1 MPSSTSR
8 TLEFKEILQQH
19 KKNQNLSKP
28 INPKSPISKTKP
40 PSNLSET
47 QTWSKEAKVVNHN
60 IQDLLEFLKTIK
72 RAYLDPTPSRS
83 STTHHNSTKP
93 LERQVEIKRGF
104 QGFSQ
109 VRWFSEQEKD
119 EIDVLVGVGL
129 KKSIQGVRALEAA
142 ENSRKSQHSNQT
154 STSISRFLNL
164 PLLISSD
171 LNFEQISLHRASILW
186 YLNDRLTKL
195 SQLIKDQQETRAEK
209 KRQKLSN
216 GGLAGMASVK
226 DLSRTMIGS
235 ERMIS
240 TSDQVK
246 IPSVFKP
253 SQSTSWSEDPLE
265 SKPIEEILTSTQLH
279 QFDSESSALLRMTET
294 TLTSIKQTESSLL
307 EISNLQSELV
317 LHLTHQ
323 TELIDTLWDDS
334 LVSTGKVS
342 EGNLQLLKAKENNRE
357 SRIWL
362 LCFLLGASFA
372 LLFVDYIAP

>member
-1 MPSSTSR
+1 MSSSTSR
-8 TLEFKEILQQH
+8 TLEFKEILQQCR
-19 KKNQNLSKP
+19 KNQKESKV
-28 INPKSPISKTKP
+28 ITPKSPSANTL
-40 PSNLSET
+40 SNKQET

-60 IQDLLEFLKTIK
+60 IQDLLQFLQTIK
-72 RAYLDPTPSRS
+72 RAYLDPSPSRS
-83 STTHHNSTKP
+83 TPNNSNKTS
-93 LERQVEIKRGF
+93 ERRQVDNKRGF

-129 KKSIQGVRALEAA
+129 KKSIEGVRALEAA
-142 ENSRKSQHSNQT
+142 ENSRKSQHSQKT

-164 PLLISSD
+164 PLLTSSDVNFQQISS
-171 LNFEQISLHRASILW
+171 HRASILW
-186 YLNDRLTKL
+186 FLNDRLAELGK
-195 SQLIKDQQETRAEK
+195 SIKDQQEKRAEK
-209 KRQKLSN
+209 KLQKSSK
-216 GGLAGMASVK
+216 GGLAGMTGVK
-226 DLSRTMIGS
+226 DLSSTMVGPQ
-235 ERMIS
+235 MMVS
-240 TSDQVK
+240 TSDQGK

-253 SQSTSWSEDPLE
+253 SQSKAWSEDPLE
-265 SKPIEEILTSTQLH
+265 SKPIEEILSTSQLQ
-279 QFDSESSALLRMTET
+279 QFDSESSALLRITEN
-294 TLTSIKQTESSLL
+294 TLNSIKQTESSLL

-317 LHLTHQ
+317 LHLTQQ

>member
-1 MPSSTSR
+1 MRSSTSR
-8 TLEFKEILQQH
+8 TLEFKEILQQI
-19 KKNQNLSKP
+19 KKEPKESKP
-28 INPKSPISKTKP
+28 KLT
-40 PSNLSET
+40 SNLPSSIKEEL

-60 IQDLLEFLKTIK
+60 IQDLLQFLQTIK
-72 RAYLDPTPSRS
+72 RPYLDPSPSRS
-83 STTHHNSTKP
+83 TTTNSNKS
-93 LERQVEIKRGF
+93 LERQVEIQKGF
-104 QGFSQ
+104 KGFSQ
-109 VRWFSEQEKD
+109 VKWFSEQEKD
-119 EIDVLVGVGL
+119 EIDVLVGIGL
-129 KKSIQGVRALEAA
+129 KKSIEGVRALEAA
-142 ENSRKSQHSNQT
+142 ENSRKSQHLKKT

-164 PLLISSD
+164 PLLTSSD
-171 LNFEQISLHRASILW
+171 LIHEQINLHRASILW
-186 YLNDRLTKL
+186 FLNDRLTEL
-195 SQLIKDQQETRAEK
+195 SQSIKVQQEKRVEK
-209 KRQKLSN
+209 KLQKLSKT
-216 GGLAGMASVK
+216 GLAGLTSVK
-226 DLSRTMIGS
+226 DLSLTILGS
-235 ERMIS
+235 QNMIS

-265 SKPIEEILTSTQLH
+265 SKPIEEILTQTQLD
-279 QFDSESSALLRMTET
+279 QFDSESSALLRVTEN

-317 LHLTHQ
+317 FHLTQQ

-334 LVSTGKVS
+334 LVSSGKVQ